1 MNDRTSTEAKV
12 FAAANI
18 ESWPTGRLLSTA
30 ARLVEHAWHESLE
43 NLGLSHAGL
52 VALHHLG
59 GQPLSQTE
67 LARRARVNNQNL
79 SRTLERLESDGYI
92 ARVRLP
98 DDARRR
104 LVTRTPSGSAIWEKA
119 QHLQANMFPPAP
131 QTVELRRA
139 LLDIIAAS
147 PVTRW

>member
-12 FAAANI
+12 FGAANI
-18 ESWPTGRLLSTA
+18 DSWPTGRLLSTA

-43 NLGLSHAGL
+43 NLGLSHTGL

-59 GQPLSQTE
+59 EGPLSQAE
-67 LARRARVNNQNL
+67 LARCARVNNQNL
-79 SRTLERLESDGYI
+79 SRTLERLETDGFI
-92 ARVRLP
+92 ARVPSP

-104 LVTRTPSGSAIWEKA
+104 LVTRTPAGGAIWERA
-119 QHLQANMFPPAP
+119 QHLEANMFPPAP
-131 QTVELRRA
+131 ETAELRRA

-147 PVTRW
+147 PASRW